1 LVSGTRAH
9 VTFIA
14 SIGAKAGGRKGLF
27 PLLMLFF
34 ALSLAGASQALAVDC
49 VADAGGVIDG
59 FVNYPV
65 PPPQINIDGP
75 CTIRNYTAA
84 NPLTSNISWFGN
96 NPTSWLLIFDNV
108 VHTGNMSCNLQA
120 QGNKIWFVNSSS
132 TTVQQN
138 CLSLLIPVE
147 KIDKQ
152 NVPTNRT
159 TAAIGVPFTWRLTIP
174 VLFDP
179 ATGIVINNQGSL
191 NDLHSLT
198 IWDDISQAA

>member
-1 LVSGTRAH
+1 M
-9 VTFIA
+9 TFLDT
-14 SIGAKAGGRKGLF
+14 IGAKALSRKAVF
-27 PLLMLFF
+27 LL
-34 ALSLAGASQALAVDC
+34 LSLFAVLVGATPVALAIDC

-75 CTIRNYTAA
+75 CTIRNYPAS

-108 VHTGNMSCNLQA
+108 VHTGNMACNLPS
-120 QGNKIWFVNSSS
+120 QGNRIWFVNSAS
-132 TTVQQN
+132 TTVLDH

-147 KIDKQ
+147 KVDKQ
-152 NVPTNRT
+152 TPPGQT
-159 TAAIGVPFTWRLTIP
+159 TAAIGVPFTYKMTIP

-179 ATGIVINNQGSL
+179 ATGTVIN
-191 NDLHSLT
+191 
-198 IWDDISQAA
+198 